1 MTIHPPALVFKIC
14 PETIWREAE
23 KEGAFHGSGI
33 DLEDGYIHFSTSD
46 QVAETA
52 WLHFNGVE
60 GLMLVAVATDK
71 VALTWEGARG
81 GVMFPHLY
89 ASLGMD
95 QVLWA
100 VAIPL
105 GDNGQHVF
113 PETIPPFTPDPS
125 A

>member
-1 MTIHPPALVFKIC
+1 
-14 PETIWREAE
+14 
-23 KEGAFHGSGI
+23 
-33 DLEDGYIHFSTSD
+33 
-46 QVAETA
+46 
-52 WLHFNGVE
+52 
-60 GLMLVAVATDK
+60 
-71 VALTWEGARG
+71 
-81 GVMFPHLY
+81 MFPHLY